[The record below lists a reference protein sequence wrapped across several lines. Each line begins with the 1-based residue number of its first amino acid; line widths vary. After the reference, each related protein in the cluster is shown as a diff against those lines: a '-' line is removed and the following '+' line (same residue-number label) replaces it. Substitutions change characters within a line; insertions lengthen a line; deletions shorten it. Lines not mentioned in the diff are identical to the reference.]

1 MRQRLEVIAAI
12 LAAGGAAFA
21 VQQAFSVPG
30 TWLAAGIYVAV
41 AGGVLLLVA
50 SRQLGSSR
58 ATWPARIVTI
68 IALVIAVSFGALAVH
83 LCGPTVL
90 AFDCRA

>member
-1 MRQRLEVIAAI
+1 MRQPLEVIAAI

-21 VQQAFSVPG
+21 VQQAFTVPG

-41 AGGVLLLVA
+41 AGGALLLVA
-50 SRQLGSSR
+50 SRRLGSSR
-58 ATWPARIVTI
+58 VTVPARIVTVV
-68 IALVIAVSFGALAVH
+68 ALVIAVSFGALAVH

>member
-58 ATWPARIVTI
+58 ATWPDTSSWQATRPATTVGS
-68 IALVIAVSFGALAVH
+68 AAVAPF
-83 LCGPTVL
+83 
-90 AFDCRA
+90 